1 MNAID
6 ESLPLRNWTQSAG
19 EEVAN
24 GISHGIGLVGGIVGT
39 PILLLAAFHHGDVPF
54 LIGTTLRR
62 CLFAQSERRAVQ
74 LDKLARAAD

>member
-24 GISHGIGLVGGIVGT
+24 GISHGIGLVGAIDRHPDSASGSVPPWQHPFSHRYDHLYHDDVARVPGID
-39 PILLLAAFHHGDVPF
+39 PLSRLAAD
-54 LIGTTLRR
+54 
-62 CLFAQSERRAVQ
+62 
-74 LDKLARAAD
+74 